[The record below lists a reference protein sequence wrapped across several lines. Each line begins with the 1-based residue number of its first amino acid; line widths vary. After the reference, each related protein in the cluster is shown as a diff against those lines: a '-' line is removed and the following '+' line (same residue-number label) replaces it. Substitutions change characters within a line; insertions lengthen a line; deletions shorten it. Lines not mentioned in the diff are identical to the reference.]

1 MEWIDGSVDYGV
13 LGLLTL
19 LSVLALGIGLERWF
33 FYRGID
39 VRGVTDKRELELSL
53 SERLH
58 MLASIASNA
67 PYIGLLGTVLGIM
80 LTFYRMGLDA
90 SMDTGRI
97 MLGLAL
103 ALKAT
108 AAGLLVA
115 LVAVT
120 FYNLLLRRMRVLI
133 LRWEIEH
140 EG

>member
-1 MEWIDGSVDYGV
+1 MEWIDGLVDYGV
-13 LGLLTL
+13 IGLLAL
-19 LSVLALGIGLERWF
+19 LSVMSLGIGLERFF
-33 FYRGID
+33 FYRGIE
-39 VRGVTDKRELELSL
+39 VRAVADRRALELAL

-58 MLASIASNA
+58 LLASIAGNA

-90 SMDTGRI
+90 NLDTGRI
-97 MLGLAL
+97 MIGLAL

-115 LVAVT
+115 LIAVT
-120 FYNLLLRRMRVLI
+120 LYNLLLRRMRVLL
-133 LRWEIEH
+133 LRWEMAH